1 MSPLRLGTRG
11 SQLALWQA
19 RAVAAEIRRHGG
31 PSCEVI
37 AIKTTGDHTQAPL
50 AEVGGKRLFV
60 KEIEDALL
68 QRDIDVAVHSA
79 KDLPAVLPPGL
90 ALASVLPREDPRD
103 ALVLAQAQQAR
114 LGPAADPTDLAA
126 SLGLSPRVG
135 TSSVRR
141 VAQLTRLFQTPR
153 FEAIRGNLDTR
164 LRKLDAGEYDV
175 LALAVAGL
183 HRLGLAHRL
192 SATLPLSAC
201 VPAPGQGA
209 IAVETRADATGARAA
224 VEPINHAASMAAVRA
239 ERALVAALGGDC
251 QVPIGAIAESVG
263 QALTLQVLVIS
274 LDGRQRLRHE
284 DRGPMADPEA
294 LGERAAERLLADGAG
309 EILEDA
315 RRAKVR

>member
-19 RAVAAEIRRHGG
+19 RAVAAEIQRHGG

-37 AIKTTGDHTQAPL
+37 AIKTTGDHSTHAVL

-90 ALASVLPREDPRD
+90 ALASVLARDDPRD
-103 ALVLAQAQQAR
+103 GLVLAQQAG

-141 VAQLTRLFQTPR
+141 IAQLTRLFQTPR
-153 FEAIRGNLDTR
+153 FEAIRGNVDTR

-175 LALAVAGL
+175 LVLAVAGL
-183 HRLGLAHRL
+183 RRLGFAHRL
-192 SATLPLSAC
+192 SATLPFSAC

-209 IAVETRADATGARAA
+209 IAVEIRADAAGARAA
-224 VEPINHAASMAAVRA
+224 VEPITHAASMAAVRA

-251 QVPIGAIAESVG
+251 QVPLGAIAESVG
-263 QALTLQVLVIS
+263 QALTLQVLVTS
-274 LDGRQRLRHE
+274 LDGRQRLKHE

-294 LGERAAERLLADGAG
+294 LGERVAERILADGAG